1 MRHIEGIDLFIRA
14 QMAAEEAQ
22 RTTEPPSRPFITI
35 SRQAGAGGHSLA
47 DAILE
52 AFAKHD
58 DRDLFGG
65 WKVFDQ
71 RLCEIVAEDP
81 RYASSIDAMQ
91 EEEYR
96 SRTDEFFRQIMGTQ
110 LHQDV
115 VMNRVFRVV
124 RALATLGK
132 AVIVGRGGSQVTK
145 GMPSRV
151 ALRLVA
157 PEDHRVHR
165 LMGIHNLDERAARD
179 LMRKRDA
186 HRARLLK
193 TNFQVDVGDPTN
205 YDATWNT
212 ATVSYKEIAAAVVV
226 LVEQRVAADP
236 RVG

>member
-14 QMAAEEAQ
+14 QIAAEEAQ
-22 RTTEPPSRPFITI
+22 QTTEPHPQPFVTI

-52 AFAKHD
+52 AFAAHD

-81 RYASSIDAMQ
+81 HYAPSIGTMQ
-91 EEEYR
+91 AEEYR
-96 SRTDEFFRQIMGTQ
+96 SRTDEFFRQMMGTQ

-124 RALATLGK
+124 RALAMLGK
-132 AVIVGRGGSQVTK
+132 AVIVGRAGSQVTK
-145 GMPSRV
+145 GMPYRV

-157 PEDHRVHR
+157 PEDHRMGR
-165 LMGIHNLDERAARD
+165 LMEIHDLNERAARD
-179 LMRKRDA
+179 LMRKRDT

-193 TNFQVDVGDPTN
+193 SNYQVDVADPTN

-212 ATVSYKEIAAAVVV
+212 ATVPYEDIAAAVVA
-226 LVEQRVAADP
+226 LIRQRVIGAT

>member
-14 QMAAEEAQ
+14 QIAAEEAQ
-22 RTTEPPSRPFITI
+22 RTTEPHPHPFITI

-47 DAILE
+47 AAILE
-52 AFAKHD
+52 AFAAQD

-81 RYASSIDAMQ
+81 RYASSLDTMQ

-96 SRTDEFFRQIMGTQ
+96 SRTDEFFRQLLGTQ

-124 RALATLGK
+124 RALASFGK
-132 AVIVGRGGSQVTK
+132 AIIVGRGGSQVTK
-145 GMPSRV
+145 GMPYRV

-157 PEDHRVHR
+157 PEDHRIHR
-165 LMGIHNLDERAARD
+165 LMELNDLDERSARD
-179 LMRKRDA
+179 LMKRRDS

-193 TNFQVDVGDPTN
+193 TNFQIDVGDPTN

-212 ATVSYKEIAAAVVV
+212 AAVPYDQIAAAVAV
-226 LVEQRVAADP
+226 LVQQRVAAGG
-236 RVG
+236 RIA

>member
-14 QMAAEEAQ
+14 QIAAEEAQ
-22 RTTEPPSRPFITI
+22 QTTEPRPHPFITI
-35 SRQAGAGGHSLA
+35 SREAGAGGHSLA
-47 DAILE
+47 DALLE
-52 AFAKHD
+52 AFSGEA

-81 RYASSIDAMQ
+81 RYASSLDSMQ

-96 SRTDEFFRQIMGTQ
+96 SRTDEFFRQLLGSQ

-132 AVIVGRGGSQVTK
+132 AIIVGRGGSQVTK
-145 GMPSRV
+145 GMPYGV

-157 PEDHRVHR
+157 PEDHRIDR
-165 LMGIHNLDERAARD
+165 LMELHDLSERDARD
-179 LMRKRDA
+179 LMRKRDS

-193 TNFQVDVGDPTN
+193 TNFSVDVADPTN

-212 ATVSYKEIAAAVVV
+212 ATVPYDEIAASIVA
-226 LVEQRVAADP
+226 LIQQRVAAD
-236 RVG
+236 RDAV

>member
-14 QMAAEEAQ
+14 QMAAEEAE
-22 RTTEPPSRPFITI
+22 RVTEPRPQPFITI

-52 AFAKHD
+52 AFAAHD
-58 DRDLFGG
+58 DRELFAG

-96 SRTDEFFRQIMGTQ
+96 SRTDEFFRQMMGTQ

-145 GMPSRV
+145 GMPYRV

-157 PEDHRVHR
+157 PEDHRLHR
-165 LMGIHNLDERAARD
+165 LMEIHDLNERAARD
-179 LMRKRDA
+179 LMKKRDT

-193 TNFQVDVGDPTN
+193 TNFQIDVGDPN
-205 YDATWNT
+205 HYDATWNT
-212 ATVSYKEIAAAVVV
+212 ATVSYEDIAAAVVV
-226 LVEQRVAADP
+226 LVKQRVAGDP
-236 RVG
+236 GLG

>member
-1 MRHIEGIDLFIRA
+1 MRYIEGIDLFLRA

-22 RTTEPPSRPFITI
+22 RTTEPRPHPFVTI

-47 DAILE
+47 SAILE
-52 AFAKHD
+52 AFAEHE

-96 SRTDEFFRQIMGTQ
+96 SRTDEFFRQMMGTQ

-145 GMPSRV
+145 GMPNRV

-165 LMGIHNLDERAARD
+165 LMEIHDLDERAARD
-179 LMRKRDA
+179 LMKKRDT

-212 ATVSYKEIAAAVVV
+212 ATVSYDDIAAAVVV
-226 LVEQRVAADP
+226 LVEQRVTERPA
-236 RVG
+236 